1 MSLLT
6 AVRETLTGFKS
17 LLIGMRITARE
28 AAKPIITVQYPHDTL
43 KMPDRFRGHVKL
55 VLDPQTG
62 KARCTACGLCAR
74 ACPSGCI
81 VLEGVRREGDKK
93 KSVSKY
99 DLDFSKC
106 SLCGSCVEICASD
119 ALDFSKDYNVVSLH
133 REDFSHVD
141 LYQKIEA
148 EAKAWAEKNPQPVVV
163 ATTVTPTGAVPSPA
177 VAERVSVSSA
187 APAKVNESLT
197 ASATQSASTASVPS
211 PAAAERVSVSSPAGR
226 FSESSPASTPPGAI
240 PAPKTP

>member
-6 AVRETLTGFKS
+6 AVRDTYSGFKS
-17 LLIGMRITARE
+17 LLVGMRITARE
-28 AAKPIITVQYPHDTL
+28 ATKPLITVQYPHETL
-43 KMPDRFRGHVKL
+43 KMPDRFRGHIKL

-81 VLEGVRREGDKK
+81 VLEGVKREGDKK

-99 DLDFSKC
+99 ELDFSKC

-119 ALDFSKDYNVVSLH
+119 AVDFSKDYNVVSLS

-141 LYQKIEA
+141 LYKKIEA
-148 EAKAWAEKNPQPVVV
+148 EAKTWAETHPQ
-163 ATTVTPTGAVPSPA
+163 PA
-177 VAERVSVSSA
+177 VA
-187 APAKVNESLT
+187 APAAV
-197 ASATQSASTASVPS
+197 
-211 PAAAERVSVSSPAGR
+211 
-226 FSESSPASTPPGAI
+226 TPVINP
-240 PAPKTP
+240 PEPKTP

>member
-6 AVRETLTGFKS
+6 AVRETFTGFKS

-28 AAKPIITVQYPHDTL
+28 ATKPVITVQYPHATL
-43 KMPDRFRGHVKL
+43 KMPERFRGHIKL
-55 VLDPQTG
+55 VLDPETG

-81 VLEGVRREGDKK
+81 VLDGVKREGDKR

-99 DLDFSKC
+99 DLDFTKC

-119 ALDFSKDYNVVSLH
+119 ALDFSKDYNVVSMD
-133 REDFSHVD
+133 RGDFSHID

-148 EAKAWAEKNPQPVVV
+148 EARKWSESHPQPAVV
-163 ATTVTPTGAVPSPA
+163 PAVPAA
-177 VAERVSVSSA
+177 VVTAPVAANTPVTTAASA
-187 APAKVNESLT
+187 APVVTAGAT
-197 ASATQSASTASVPS
+197 AASAPVTPVAPTAPTAAPAVS
-211 PAAAERVSVSSPAGR
+211 AAAAAVPA
-226 FSESSPASTPPGAI
+226 
-240 PAPKTP
+240 APKTP

>member
-6 AVRETLTGFKS
+6 AVRETFSGFKS
-17 LLIGMRITARE
+17 LLVGMRITARE
-28 AAKPIITVQYPHDTL
+28 ATKPLITVQYPHETL
-43 KMPDRFRGHVKL
+43 KMPDRFRGHIKL

-81 VLEGVRREGDKK
+81 VLEGVKREGDKK

-99 DLDFSKC
+99 ELDFTKC

-119 ALDFSKDYNVVSLH
+119 AVDFSKDYNVVSLN

-148 EAKAWAEKNPQPVVV
+148 EAKAWAETHPQPAVV
-163 ATTVTPTGAVPSPA
+163 AAPAAPASAAAAPAPTGAAPPAATAIPS
-177 VAERVSVSSA
+177 
-187 APAKVNESLT
+187 
-197 ASATQSASTASVPS
+197 S
-211 PAAAERVSVSSPAGR
+211 PAAAVTPAVN
-226 FSESSPASTPPGAI
+226 PPE
-240 PAPKTP
+240 PKTP